1 MVKTIVDVDGN
12 SLPCSLYLDG
22 FEKPNL
28 DYLNKRVKHNWD
40 FLGIVVGGE
49 GNGKT
54 AWALQRAL
62 YMSCSFTIANIVFN
76 EKQFL
81 EATETL
87 PRGSAIVWDESDAA
101 SGHWASSIVQA
112 IKKRFKR
119 CRKNNYK
126 IFLVTPTFFD
136 FDKYFIIHRA
146 NFLIDVYSKGIKRGY
161 FRFFGKT
168 KMKSLYFKGKQ
179 FWNMRAEMPDFLGVF
194 TNYPVDF
201 PIDMSDDGEYDIKKD
216 VAMRVIEE
224 ESIDPKTAVAD
235 YRRSVIPSITSFLE
249 SKDIVPSQRLIGKM
263 LNVSNATINMDLKT
277 IKKGES

>member
-1 MVKTIVDVDGN
+1 MVRTSVDVDGN
-12 SLPCSLYLDG
+12 PLSCTLYLDG
-22 FEKPNL
+22 WEKENL
-28 DYLNKRVKHNWD
+28 DYLNKRVINKWD

-62 YMSCSFTIANIVFN
+62 YMSGSFNIANVVFN

-81 EATETL
+81 EATENL

-101 SGHWASSIVQA
+101 SGHWASAIVQA

-146 NFLIDVYSKGIKRGY
+146 NFLIDVYSKGITRGF
-161 FRFFGKT
+161 FRFFGKSR
-168 KMKSLYFKGKQ
+168 MKSLYFKGKQ
-179 FWNMRAEMPDFLGVF
+179 FWNMKAEYPDFVGRF
-194 TNYPVDF
+194 ANYPDNF
-201 PIDMSDDGEYDIKKD
+201 PINMLDGGEYDLKKD
-216 VAMRVIEE
+216 AAMRVIEE
-224 ESIDPKTAVAD
+224 ESIDPKTAVIN
-235 YRRSVIPSITSFLE
+235 YRRSLVPLIVDTLAK
-249 SKDIVPSQRLIGKM
+249 KDVTLTQKELGFVLGISL
-263 LNVSNATINMDLKT
+263 STIKADLKA
-277 IKKGES
+277 IAKKD